1 MDTVTAYAANDL
13 ALDVQLD
20 YYTVAGASKRGW
32 TTWLMGAV
40 DPDRVVAAVPIVLD
54 AANFVKFAHHQ
65 YRSYGGWAVAL
76 EDYYDMNITER
87 FDDPNMLKLQE
98 IEDPYFYFDRL
109 TMPKLIVNAVGDE
122 FQQPDDTHYWWD
134 DLPEPKHFL
143 MVPNAEHSLATGI
156 LEAVPAISAWISTL
170 LKKETVPTMDWDRD
184 DVTGQITL
192 TLGEGAN
199 QVDTVTK
206 YWQQT
211 GDTYGR
217 RDFRF
222 LNIDDPCLCGAEYEG
237 NCLNLQ
243 VLNWKSETV
252 SPSADD
258 ANVYIANHPMPANG
272 TWAAFFLDVTYKK
285 ATDDGLGGFIPT
297 NNFVH
302 EFTTEVSI
310 LPDVFPFD
318 DCYLE
323 TCHGTLV

>member
-1 MDTVTAYAANDL
+1 
-13 ALDVQLD
+13 
-20 YYTVAGASKRGW
+20 
-32 TTWLMGAV
+32 
-40 DPDRVVAAVPIVLD
+40 
-54 AANFVKFAHHQ
+54 
-65 YRSYGGWAVAL
+65 
-76 EDYYDMNITER
+76 
-87 FDDPNMLKLQE
+87 
-98 IEDPYFYFDRL
+98 
-109 TMPKLIVNAVGDE
+109 
-122 FQQPDDTHYWWD
+122 
-134 DLPEPKHFL
+134 
-143 MVPNAEHSLATGI
+143 
-156 LEAVPAISAWISTL
+156 
-170 LKKETVPTMDWDRD
+170 MDWDRD

-192 TLGEGAN
+192 TLGEGAD

-258 ANVYIANHPMPANG
+258 ANVYIANHPMPVNG
-272 TWAAFFLDVTYKK
+272 TWAAFFLDVTYIKK

-302 EFTTEVSI
+302 EV
-310 LPDVFPFD
+310 
-318 DCYLE
+318 
-323 TCHGTLV
+323 G